1 MRLASFSV
9 MNYCVDVR
17 REVCSVVAQLHRRES
32 EAMNKKNKPAGPV
45 KHRTGIAG
53 FDRITGGGL
62 PDNRTT
68 LVIGGPGSG
77 KTVFALQALVSGAQ
91 EGQPGLFVSFDEQ
104 PRRLIED
111 GGAFGWNLS
120 ELEKER
126 LIFLDARLRP
136 GTVKAG
142 HFDLTGML
150 AGLKAVASELGAK
163 RVVLDSFDVLLT
175 LLDDRLA
182 ELQEVFRLRDWLF
195 ENNLTAIV
203 TATLNAHEPRS
214 AQRQALLQMIA
225 DCTVSMD
232 FRLTDRAASRH
243 LRVVKYRGSGF
254 VEDEFPYAI
263 GRTGIKVEAP
273 SSRPRR
279 RKTSRTSDLHPEI
292 ERARNEL
299 AARVSEL
306 ERFMEMKQAEL
317 DFLMAKEKSRHK
329 ATLPNRDNILR
340 TDSPKA
346 KSQGQQS
353 DQPPA

>member
-1 MRLASFSV
+1 
-9 MNYCVDVR
+9 MNI
-17 REVCSVVAQLHRRES
+17 
-32 EAMNKKNKPAGPV
+32 KGKPAGPL

-62 PDNRTT
+62 PANRTT

-91 EGQPGLFVSFDEQ
+91 NGQAGVFVSFDEQ

-111 GGAFGWNLS
+111 GGTFGWNLS

-150 AGLKAVASELGAK
+150 AGLKAVATELGAK

-203 TATLNAHEPRS
+203 TATLDGHEPRS
-214 AQRQALLQMIA
+214 AQRLALIQMIA

-232 FRLTDRAASRH
+232 FRLTNRAASRH
-243 LRVVKYRGSGF
+243 LRVIKYRGSGF
-254 VEDEFPYAI
+254 VEDEFPYVI
-263 GRTGIKVEAP
+263 GPTGIEVEAP
-273 SSRPRR
+273 PSRASKRR
-279 RKTSRTSDLHPEI
+279 AASHSALHPEI
-292 ERARNEL
+292 ERARKEL
-299 AARVSEL
+299 ATRVLEL
-306 ERFMEMKQAEL
+306 ERFIEMKQAEL
-317 DFLMAKEKSRHK
+317 DFLTANRKPRHK
-329 ATLPNRDNILR
+329 GSMARHET
-340 TDSPKA
+340 SPGESRNPKRELQA
-346 KSQGQQS
+346 PSEIKPPS
-353 DQPPA
+353 QPPA

>member
-1 MRLASFSV
+1 
-9 MNYCVDVR
+9 
-17 REVCSVVAQLHRRES
+17 
-32 EAMNKKNKPAGPV
+32 
-45 KHRTGIAG
+45 
-53 FDRITGGGL
+53 L
-62 PDNRTT
+62 PGNRTT

-91 EGQPGLFVSFDEQ
+91 EGKAGLFVSFDEQ

-150 AGLKAVASELGAK
+150 AGLKAVASELGAR

-203 TATLNAHEPRS
+203 TATLDAHEPRS

-254 VEDEFPYAI
+254 VEDEFPYTI
-263 GRTGIKVEAP
+263 GPTGIKVVAP
-273 SSRPRR
+273 SNRPRR
-279 RKTSRTSDLHPEI
+279 RKTPPGSDLHPEI
-292 ERARNEL
+292 ERARSEL
-299 AARVSEL
+299 AARVLEL

-317 DFLMAKEKSRHK
+317 DFLMAKEKSRRT
-329 ATLPNRDNILR
+329 AALANRENISR
-340 TDSPKA
+340 SDSSKPKP
-346 KSQGQQS
+346 QQS
-353 DQPPA
+353 NQPSA